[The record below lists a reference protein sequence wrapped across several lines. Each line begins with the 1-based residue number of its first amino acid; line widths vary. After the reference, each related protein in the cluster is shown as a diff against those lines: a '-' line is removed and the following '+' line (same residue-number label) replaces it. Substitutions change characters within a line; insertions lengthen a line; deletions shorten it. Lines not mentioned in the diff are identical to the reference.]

1 MPIYEFYCDDCNTIF
16 SFLSRTI
23 NTTKRPK
30 CPRCRRRALERMV
43 SSFAAVG
50 RAKEDTPGG
59 DAAADDAKMER
70 AMETLAR
77 EADGINEDDPK
88 AAASLMRRLSG
99 MTGMKLG
106 QAMQEALNRME
117 AGEDPEQVEAELGDR
132 LNEEEPL
139 GAPDEEAPAAR
150 PKRRAAPRRD
160 ETLYDM

>member
-99 MTGMKLG
+99 MTF
-106 QAMQEALNRME
+106 
-117 AGEDPEQVEAELGDR
+117 DEAELGDR